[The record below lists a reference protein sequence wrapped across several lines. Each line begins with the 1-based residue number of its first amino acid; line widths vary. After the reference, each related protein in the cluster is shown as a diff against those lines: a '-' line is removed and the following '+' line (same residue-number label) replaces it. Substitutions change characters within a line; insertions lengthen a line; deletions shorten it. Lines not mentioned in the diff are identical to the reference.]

1 MVVADVCSFIVII
14 PCAADKK
21 LLLMKK
27 IIMLAV
33 SMLMAAALS
42 AQVSFGIK
50 GGVNF
55 NSMSDIQLKG
65 TDLKAAFDNRTG
77 FNAGIALQAKLPVPV
92 VSLAIQP
99 ELLYTSKGGIL
110 KANSIPGSPSANIR
124 MDYLQLPVSLQV
136 GLDLMLVR
144 PYVEVVPFVGY
155 AVGKF
160 NDIQNIEW
168 QNLNRFDYGVGLGI
182 GVDIWK
188 FQLSGRYTWSLG
200 RLGDFKDEGI
210 GEVVESAFTSSKMR
224 GFELSL
230 AFFF

>member
-1 MVVADVCSFIVII
+1 MYVLLSQSCLALPI
-14 PCAADKK
+14 K

-110 KANSIPGSPSANIR
+110 EASSIPGSPSANIR

-200 RLGDFKDEGI
+200 KLGDIKDEGI
-210 GEVVESAFTSSKMR
+210 ENALESAFTSSKMR